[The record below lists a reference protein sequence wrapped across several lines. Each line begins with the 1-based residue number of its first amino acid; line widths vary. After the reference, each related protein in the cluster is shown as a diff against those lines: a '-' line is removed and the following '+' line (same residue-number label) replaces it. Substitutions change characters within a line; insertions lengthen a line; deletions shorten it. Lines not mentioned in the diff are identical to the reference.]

1 MSEFK
6 EVVIDA
12 DFFIKMTCVDR
23 TGQLFLDFMNCIKRV
38 PVMDEFV
45 YNTEIRGEAKNTAE
59 KLKDLGKIRI
69 YFHQDYLSEAERD
82 DYIDD
87 FCFLYKAMTGQDFDI
102 ELLDVFTYFKKDEN
116 LGEIRSIIMARKK
129 NIEYFFSDDNGVKR
143 LVKTVFSKNRSISV
157 YNVFDMMKLAK
168 KEGCNIEWDRIEQ
181 TARLAFCQNK
191 SKFEYIE
198 KQYKEYTIGNT

>member
-1 MSEFK
+1 
-6 EVVIDA
+6 
-12 DFFIKMTCVDR
+12 
-23 TGQLFLDFMNCIKRV
+23 
-38 PVMDEFV
+38 
-45 YNTEIRGEAKNTAE
+45 
-59 KLKDLGKIRI
+59 
-69 YFHQDYLSEAERD
+69 
-82 DYIDD
+82 
-87 FCFLYKAMTGQDFDI
+87 MTGQDFDI

-116 LGEIRSIIMARKK
+116 LGEIRSILMARKK